1 MNTKNQE
8 LVNEIANSVIKLMET
23 EGDNWFK
30 PFNRIANQNGLYP
43 QNIRGTHYSGMNL
56 IILCLMQS
64 QYKSNVWLT
73 LRQCNKLKGKILKGS
88 KGVKVRYVDFAE
100 NKETEETYGYMKW
113 YTVFNLQQTTLYKE
127 EVQEDLPYLPEVER
141 NKNVDLFVAS
151 TKADIRYEV
160 EGKCF
165 YVPSQDFINMS
176 PLNTWNDLE
185 DETKETAYYATLLH
199 ELTHWTGNKTRLARD
214 FDYATEELI
223 AELGSAILCG
233 MLGVTKKPMKN
244 HAKYLNVWIN
254 SLKDNPKVI
263 FKASAQAQ
271 KAYKYLVDLQ
281 PKQEQL
287 KEVA

>member
-1 MNTKNQE
+1 MTKEKKEVVEKTTKQPIE
-8 LVNEIANSVIKLMET
+8 EVVNKKT
-23 EGDNWFK
+23 EEQPRDD
-30 PFNRIANQNGLYP
+30 
-43 QNIRGTHYSGMNL
+43 
-56 IILCLMQS
+56 
-64 QYKSNVWLT
+64 
-73 LRQCNKLKGKILKGS
+73 KGKFAS
-88 KGVKVRYVDFAE
+88 KAKTKDDGIIKVDLSKSPPIKEEKVVEEKENIVKEPEV
-100 NKETEETYGYMKW
+100 
-113 YTVFNLQQTTLYKE
+113 KE

-244 HAKYLNVWIN
+244 HAKYLNVWIK

>member
-1 MNTKNQE
+1 MNLKNQE
-8 LVNEIANSVIKLMET
+8 QITQIANSVIKLMET

-64 QYKSNVWLT
+64 QYESNVWLT
-73 LRQCNKLKGKILKGS
+73 LKQCNSAGGKILKGS
-88 KGVKVRYVDFAE
+88 KGVKVRYVNYAE

-113 YTVFNLQQTTLYKE
+113 YTVFNLQQTTLYKK
-127 EVQEDLPYLPEVER
+127 EVKEDLPYLPEVER
-141 NKNVDLFVAS
+141 NKNIDEFVAN

-176 PLNTWNDLE
+176 PLNTWTDTE
-185 DETKETAYYATLLH
+185 DDSKETAYYATLLH

-214 FDYATEELI
+214 YDYATEELI

-244 HAKYLNVWIN
+244 HAKYLNHWIT
-254 SLKDNPKVI
+254 SLKNDPKII